1 MMDREQRT
9 RRELPDV
16 SDAARRPA
24 AGDPTPLATASSYAQ
39 VVLAKKP
46 VAYWRLGEA
55 GGPDALDHTGNG
67 HEGAYRGTP
76 AFRERGAIEGDPD
89 TAVKLDGRCSYVE
102 IPNHEAFSQPTSG
115 NGLTVEAWVRP
126 DVLEFEGETDDPY
139 VFWLGK
145 GEPNQQEWALRF
157 YSGTSEDRPNRIS
170 AYIFN
175 PEGGLGAGAY
185 FQDRL
190 TAGDWIHV
198 VACFDPGDADTQG
211 AGVHIY
217 KDGVSRLGPP
227 SAGVLY
233 NNPQWR
239 IKPVHGTA
247 PLRLGTRD
255 GKSFLVGGLDEV
267 AVYPRVLSAEEVL
280 ENYKAG
286 AGK

>member
-1 MMDREQRT
+1 MDREQRT
-9 RRELPDV
+9 
-16 SDAARRPA
+16 AASGGTTTLA
-24 AGDPTPLATASSYAQ
+24 ATAASKYAQ
-39 VVLAKKP
+39 VVLAKNP
-46 VAYWRLGEA
+46 IAYWRLGEA
-55 GGPDALDHTGNG
+55 RGPDALDSTGNG
-67 HEGAYRGTP
+67 HQGAYQGTP
-76 AFRERGAIEGDPD
+76 TFRERGAIAGDPD
-89 TAVKLDGRCSYVE
+89 TAVKLDGRRSYVE
-102 IPNHEAFSQPTSG
+102 IPNHEGFSQPTSG

-126 DVLEFEGETDDPY
+126 DVLTFEGETDDPY
-139 VFWLGK
+139 VFWIGK

-157 YSGTSEDRPNRIS
+157 YSATSNDRPNRIS

-190 TAGDWIHV
+190 TAGEWIHV
-198 VACFDPGDADTQG
+198 VACYDPGDADTEG

-217 KDGVSRLGPP
+217 KNGVSRLGPP

-233 NNPQWR
+233 NNPQWQ

-255 GKSFLVGGLDEV
+255 RKSFLVGGLDEV
-267 AVYPRVLSAEEVL
+267 AIYPRVLLAEEVL

-286 AGK
+286 AGQ